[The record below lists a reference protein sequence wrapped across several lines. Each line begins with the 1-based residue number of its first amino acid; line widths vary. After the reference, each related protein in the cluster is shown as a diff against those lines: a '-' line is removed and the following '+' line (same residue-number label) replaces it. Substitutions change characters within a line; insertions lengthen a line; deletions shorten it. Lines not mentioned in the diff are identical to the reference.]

1 MEKLGQFK
9 KGDDPR
15 RNLEGRPPASK
26 NFATKVREA
35 LEKIAEGKDY
45 TYEEALVKS
54 VLKKAI
60 IDQDQQMI
68 KLIWNYLDGMP
79 PQTTNLNLNQKI
91 ADFFDKITDEDTK
104 DQQTK
109 GKDKLE
115 TEQLA
120 DGSSQKSGQ
129 I

>member
-1 MEKLGQFK
+1 MANKPGQFK

-15 RNLEGRPPASK
+15 RNTAGRPEGSRS
-26 NFATKVREA
+26 FTTKVKEA

-68 KLIWNYLDGMP
+68 KLIWNYLDGLP
-79 PQTTNLNLNQKI
+79 TQALDI
-91 ADFFDKITDEDTK
+91 
-104 DQQTK
+104 K
-109 GKDKLE
+109 GKLTIAQVLDELDDK
-115 TEQLA
+115 
-120 DGSSQKSGQ
+120 KK
-129 I
+129 